1 MSSIVT
7 NYDKRG
13 FEYEGSLDTMAGH
26 CRNFGID
33 YDKAKNAKYQYGL
46 SAIESLDFARVEVK
60 KPLPVLPYFFCDI
73 CKQKTKLN
81 DESLLAGKCIKCY
94 SFDALMFR

>member
-7 NYDKRG
+7 NFDKRG

-33 YDKAKNAKYQYGL
+33 YDKVRNAKYQYGL
-46 SAIESLDFARVEVK
+46 SAIESLEFTRDEVK
-60 KPLPVLPYFFCDI
+60 KQLPVVLYFFCDV
-73 CKQKTKLN
+73 CKKETKLN
-81 DESLLAGKCIKCY
+81 DESLLVGKCIKCY
-94 SFDALMFR
+94 LLNDLMFR

>member
-7 NYDKRG
+7 NFDKRG

-33 YDKAKNAKYQYGL
+33 YDKVRNAKYHYGL
-46 SAIESLDFARVEVK
+46 SPIESLEFARDEAK
-60 KPLPVLPYFFCDI
+60 RPKPVLSYFFCDV
-73 CKQKTKLN
+73 CKKETKLN
-81 DESLLAGKCIKCY
+81 DESLIAGKCIKCY
-94 SFDALMFR
+94 SFNALMFR